1 MKLLILGGT
10 GEAKKITQ
18 QLIAMNDLE
27 IIYSIAGLV
36 RKPELSC
43 DIISG
48 GFSPLGG
55 LKKYLAEYHIDAL
68 LDITHPFAQRMSEQ
82 AIASA
87 AEINIPYYRF
97 LREEWQATNEDRWL
111 FVENE
116 TQLLNQLALAIN
128 QGKKNIFYTN
138 GQIDRILAQELTAIA
153 ELNENFGPARYII
166 RSAKETER
174 PAHSQW
180 LQAIGPYSFM
190 DEKALFEQFEIDLLV
205 TKNSGGKATQAKLD
219 VARELGIPVIM
230 LQRPKMYSETSVT
243 SRISLHTTS
252 INSDINRSLAS
263 ADEIFDFL
271 YELLSN
277 DFN

>member
-10 GEAKKITQ
+10 GEAKKIAQ

-55 LKKYLAEYHIDAL
+55 LTKYLAEYHIDAL

-153 ELNENFGPARYII
+153 ELNENFGPVRYII

-230 LQRPKMYSETSVT
+230 LQRPKMHSETSVT
-243 SRISLHTTS
+243 SSISLHTTS
-252 INSDINRSLAS
+252 INSDINRSFAS